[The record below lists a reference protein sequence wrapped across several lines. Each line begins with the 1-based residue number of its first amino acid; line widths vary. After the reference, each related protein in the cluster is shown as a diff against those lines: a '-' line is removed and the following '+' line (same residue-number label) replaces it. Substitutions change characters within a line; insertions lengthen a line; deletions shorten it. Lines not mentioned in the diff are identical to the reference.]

1 MSVITSYFNSY
12 FVVALLLVGQF
23 PTFTVSQNQNG
34 DDQSQTNAI
43 DGNAD
48 YDALSLRG
56 TNQNK
61 ELVFDRMA
69 FVTDDDNVD
78 NDDDDDDDDEDDD
91 DDQLFST
98 DHLLSMFPLPLATT
112 DPTEL
117 NLLPSASEDIFDDDN
132 TTAVE
137 SIWEDTI
144 GNIVKTEPETD
155 NGNDVT
161 ADEGESD
168 NSEPID
174 LKDGEES
181 GVSSVQATN
190 GSGNDINQE
199 DDGLSLGGVIG
210 ISIGVFVLLVVLA
223 FLIYY
228 VCVFKKREYSNG
240 NASASV
246 QKTAH
251 QFPSSSG
258 TTKRSSSRN
267 DSPVD
272 IIAEQSLLGS
282 EKSNNGKKNTTNG
295 IESSDIANTDDIES
309 QGMYSYNQSYGDS
322 GSEYTDISNIKIHT
336 NNSHNYGN
344 DNTSY
349 AYSLEPGIEASVIE
363 GESTNSL
370 GGVFVKGDSSSNM
383 PIREIPQVSMTPGE
397 TTGGKDRNNSTA
409 ESKKG
414 DTTYDRF
421 GDTRIEIVPSDLKL
435 TKSELAMLP
444 SNLRSSD
451 DEDENEKN
459 VGDTFRGVQNN
470 KRVLRKV
477 SAPAGKFG
485 VVIDTKVE
493 GPVVHRVNKGS
504 KLSGKIFP
512 GDIII
517 AIDDVDTRAMSAS
530 DISALMVKT
539 ANQNRTL
546 TVLGG
551 TPKK

>member
-181 GVSSVQATN
+181 GVSSVHAT
-190 GSGNDINQE
+190 S
-199 DDGLSLGGVIG
+199 SLCLLIG
-210 ISIGVFVLLVVLA
+210 PCLLFLA
-223 FLIYY
+223 F
-228 VCVFKKREYSNG
+228 S
-240 NASASV
+240 
-246 QKTAH
+246 
-251 QFPSSSG
+251 
-258 TTKRSSSRN
+258 
-267 DSPVD
+267 
-272 IIAEQSLLGS
+272 
-282 EKSNNGKKNTTNG
+282 
-295 IESSDIANTDDIES
+295 
-309 QGMYSYNQSYGDS
+309 
-322 GSEYTDISNIKIHT
+322 
-336 NNSHNYGN
+336 
-344 DNTSY
+344 
-349 AYSLEPGIEASVIE
+349 
-363 GESTNSL
+363 
-370 GGVFVKGDSSSNM
+370 
-383 PIREIPQVSMTPGE
+383 
-397 TTGGKDRNNSTA
+397 
-409 ESKKG
+409 
-414 DTTYDRF
+414 
-421 GDTRIEIVPSDLKL
+421 
-435 TKSELAMLP
+435 
-444 SNLRSSD
+444 
-451 DEDENEKN
+451 
-459 VGDTFRGVQNN
+459 
-470 KRVLRKV
+470 
-477 SAPAGKFG
+477 
-485 VVIDTKVE
+485 
-493 GPVVHRVNKGS
+493 
-504 KLSGKIFP
+504 
-512 GDIII
+512 
-517 AIDDVDTRAMSAS
+517 
-530 DISALMVKT
+530 
-539 ANQNRTL
+539 
-546 TVLGG
+546 
-551 TPKK
+551 